1 MLGSFLFSCK
11 HLLFSTSGACR
22 RLSSQA
28 CDPLRILFCGSDEFS
43 IVSLRALH
51 REKHFHPGLIASIDV
66 VCRPPKPVRRNLEAV
81 REVPV
86 AAVARNLRLPLHQ
99 IETFTEWTAPVPAQ
113 GPINL
118 VIAVSF
124 GLLVSPRI
132 LKLAKYGG
140 LNVHPSIL
148 PEFRGPAP
156 LHHTLLNGRR
166 TTGVT
171 LQTLHPTR
179 FDGGKTIDQTPY
191 PGIEHGAET
200 VEDLRDVLAPMGA
213 DMLVQSIRNYSFVP
227 PIQQASESE
236 AFQTSAVLTYASKVG
251 PKDRH
256 IDWATWTATD
266 ILRRQKIIG
275 PLWNTTEAQ
284 IEGQIMIEA
293 SLAARRTGLVPI
305 SANVG
310 AFRQSSHDFVAFHAR
325 LT

>member
-1 MLGSFLFSCK
+1 MDGK
-11 HLLFSTSGACR
+11 
-22 RLSSQA
+22 
-28 CDPLRILFCGSDEFS
+28 
-43 IVSLRALH
+43 
-51 REKHFHPGLIASIDV
+51 
-66 VCRPPKPVRRNLEAV
+66 
-81 REVPV
+81 
-86 AAVARNLRLPLHQ
+86 
-99 IETFTEWTAPVPAQ
+99 APVPAQ

-305 SANVG
+305 SANLG

>member
-1 MLGSFLFSCK
+1 M
-11 HLLFSTSGACR
+11 
-22 RLSSQA
+22 
-28 CDPLRILFCGSDEFS
+28 E
-43 IVSLRALH
+43 
-51 REKHFHPGLIASIDV
+51 
-66 VCRPPKPVRRNLEAV
+66 
-81 REVPV
+81 
-86 AAVARNLRLPLHQ
+86 
-99 IETFTEWTAPVPAQ
+99 

-124 GLLVSPRI
+124 GLLVPPRI

-156 LHHTLLNGRR
+156 LHHTLLRGRR

-179 FDGGKTIDQTPY
+179 FDSGKTIDQTPY
-191 PGIEHGAET
+191 PGVEHGAET

-236 AFQTSAVLTYASKVG
+236 AFRTPAVLTYASKVG
-251 PKDRH
+251 PKNRH
-256 IDWATWTATD
+256 INWATWTATD
-266 ILRRQKIIG
+266 ILRRQKVIG

-284 IEGQIMIEA
+284 VSDGCGHRRVLKRIIWVQGFRHLEGECHLFPAIGHPIVVGLHGSVQKVYIRTCDGSILVADNVKIEGQIMIEA

-305 SANVG
+305 SAKLG
-310 AFRQSSHDFVAFHAR
+310 ALRQSPHDFVAFHAR